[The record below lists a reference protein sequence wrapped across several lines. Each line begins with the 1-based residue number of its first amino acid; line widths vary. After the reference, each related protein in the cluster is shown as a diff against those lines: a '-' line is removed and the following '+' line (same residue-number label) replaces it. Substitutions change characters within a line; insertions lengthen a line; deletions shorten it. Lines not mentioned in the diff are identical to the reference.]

1 MTLKSGKL
9 IPVLLCCTVAGLMVF
24 VQSLTNRKE
33 SFDFFRRLEWM
44 TFDWRVREAIH
55 SPSAYAPNL
64 GFVFINDETI
74 DRVLHGQFGYAHGL
88 YWPRHVYGRIV
99 EELAAQGAEAI
110 AFDVLFPELR
120 PDHPEVTLPDGTAIA
135 SDQYFTNQLQRAGN
149 VILAS
154 LPETVPPAAFRRS
167 AAALGDIAAV
177 RDSDGILRRAKAYE
191 DYLLWHPAILQAHSA
206 FDHFLHTTNELIFSG
221 PGGQKTRIPIAP
233 DGTFELAT
241 LLELG
246 RGTKFPDGISRS
258 AKAFT
263 IQRVWDLG
271 LTAAARYLKLDLNNA
286 QIEPG
291 RQIILRGKLGA
302 ERIIPIDHEGRFYID
317 WSLTSEDRRVRKES
331 AHSLLLHQR
340 MRELGQTNELS
351 IIWHNKIAII
361 GSVTSGNDLKDYGAT
376 PLEKGTYLTSRYWN
390 TANSL
395 IIDRFIRQPDFA
407 TELYIILSL
416 AIVTGILTWNL
427 RAVSSAIGVV
437 VIAAL
442 YVSASLYLYAEVR
455 YWLPLV
461 LPTATLFATHSTL
474 ISYRAVFEQR
484 ERRRIRS
491 IFAKIVSPNV
501 VTELLKA
508 EKLSLEGA
516 RREVTVFFS
525 DVRGFTEMTD
535 ESHAWPRSSCVSITW
550 RQRMPSL
557 TSTNA
562 LVKFSRP

>member
-177 RDSDGILRRAKAYE
+177 RDSDGILRRARAYE

-263 IQRVWDLG
+263 MYWR
-271 LTAAARYLKLDLNNA
+271 
-286 QIEPG
+286 
-291 RQIILRGKLGA
+291 
-302 ERIIPIDHEGRFYID
+302 
-317 WSLTSEDRRVRKES
+317 SRR
-331 AHSLLLHQR
+331 
-340 MRELGQTNELS
+340 
-351 IIWHNKIAII
+351 
-361 GSVTSGNDLKDYGAT
+361 
-376 PLEKGTYLTSRYWN
+376 
-390 TANSL
+390 
-395 IIDRFIRQPDFA
+395 
-407 TELYIILSL
+407 
-416 AIVTGILTWNL
+416 
-427 RAVSSAIGVV
+427 
-437 VIAAL
+437 
-442 YVSASLYLYAEVR
+442 
-455 YWLPLV
+455 
-461 LPTATLFATHSTL
+461 
-474 ISYRAVFEQR
+474 
-484 ERRRIRS
+484 
-491 IFAKIVSPNV
+491 
-501 VTELLKA
+501 
-508 EKLSLEGA
+508 
-516 RREVTVFFS
+516 
-525 DVRGFTEMTD
+525 
-535 ESHAWPRSSCVSITW
+535 
-550 RQRMPSL
+550 
-557 TSTNA
+557 
-562 LVKFSRP
+562 